1 MGLDSKFEMQ
11 PTIEAVLRDK
21 DGNIKQVWAEAKP
34 GETPEQAQL
43 RVIFANQLPD
53 QEEK

>member
-1 MGLDSKFEMQ
+1 MQ
-11 PTIEAVLRDK
+11 PTIEAILRDK

-34 GETPEQAQL
+34 GETPEQARL
-43 RVIFANQLPD
+43 RVISANQLPD